1 MKSFL
6 ASACVLAALSGC
18 SLVPTYN
25 RPTAPQPSSWSTPIP
40 GATSETSPASQ
51 WWRSFDSAELD
62 SLIAR
67 GVGGNFNLQAAF
79 SRVEQ
84 ARGAA
89 QVAGA
94 GQYPNAAVG
103 IAAASRGKRTATA
116 QASYEIDFWG
126 RNRAIAQSA
135 IQLAN
140 ASQFDAQT
148 LRITLGASIAD
159 SYFQVLSSRDRLRL
173 ARVIVSDAR
182 HVLSLVETR
191 ARLGTAS
198 NLEIAEQ
205 RNALQTFEAAIPALQ
220 QAHDQALYQ
229 LAVLVGDAPEGFQV
243 RDSSLDVVTS
253 PEVRA
258 DTPIAVL
265 GRRPDIAAA
274 EARLKSANF
283 DVGAARAAFLPTVSL
298 SALVDAVLLPTQ
310 TVFSLVSAATLPVFT
325 GGLLTGQLR
334 VDRAHADE
342 LVATYRQT
350 IIEALRDV
358 ESQLTAVRQLDAVNA
373 IDRDAVTSARE
384 AARLARVRFD
394 LGVIDFLTLLT
405 TQRTL
410 YQAED
415 TLLQVKLQRL
425 QAAIGLYRALGE
437 DVHD

>member
-1 MKSFL
+1 
-6 ASACVLAALSGC
+6 
-18 SLVPTYN
+18 
-25 RPTAPQPSSWSTPIP
+25 
-40 GATSETSPASQ
+40 
-51 WWRSFDSAELD
+51 
-62 SLIAR
+62 
-67 GVGGNFNLQAAF
+67 
-79 SRVEQ
+79 
-84 ARGAA
+84 
-89 QVAGA
+89 
-94 GQYPNAAVG
+94 
-103 IAAASRGKRTATA
+103 
-116 QASYEIDFWG
+116 
-126 RNRAIAQSA
+126 
-135 IQLAN
+135 
-140 ASQFDAQT
+140 
-148 LRITLGASIAD
+148 
-159 SYFQVLSSRDRLRL
+159 
-173 ARVIVSDAR
+173 
-182 HVLSLVETR
+182 
-191 ARLGTAS
+191 
-198 NLEIAEQ
+198 
-205 RNALQTFEAAIPALQ
+205 
-220 QAHDQALYQ
+220 
-229 LAVLVGDAPEGFQV
+229 
-243 RDSSLDVVTS
+243 
-253 PEVRA
+253 VRA

>member
-1 MKSFL
+1 MKRFL
-6 ASACVLAALSGC
+6 ASVCVLVAFSGC
-18 SLVPTYN
+18 SLVPTYH
-25 RPTAPQPSSWSTPIP
+25 RPTAPLPASWSTPVP
-40 GATSETSPASQ
+40 SATSETPLAGQ
-51 WWRSFDSAELD
+51 WWRTFNSPELD
-62 SLIAR
+62 TFIAR

-94 GQYPNAAVG
+94 AQYPNVAVG
-103 IAAASRGKRTATA
+103 VAAASRGIRTATG
-116 QASYEIDFWG
+116 QATYEIDFWG
-126 RNRAIAQSA
+126 KNRAIAQSA
-135 IQLAN
+135 IQLAD
-140 ASQFDAQT
+140 ATQFDAQT

-159 SYFQVLSSRDRLRL
+159 SYFQVLSFKERLDL
-173 ARVIVSDAR
+173 ARVIVSDAQR
-182 HVLSLVETR
+182 VLTLVETR

-205 RNALQTFEAAIPALQ
+205 RNALKTFEAAIPALQ

-229 LAVLVGDAPEGFQV
+229 LAVLVGDAPQGFQI
-243 RDSSLDVVTS
+243 RDSGLDAIAA

-265 GRRPDIAAA
+265 SRRPDVAAA

-283 DVGAARAAFLPTVSL
+283 DVGAARAAFLPSVSL
-298 SALVDAVLLPTQ
+298 SALVDAVLQPTSA
-310 TVFSLVSAATLPVFT
+310 VFSLVGAATLPVFT
-325 GGLLTGQLR
+325 GGQLTGQLR

-358 ESQLTAVRQLDAVNA
+358 ESQLTAVRQLDQVNG
-373 IDRDAVTSARE
+373 IDRDAVESARE